1 MSEARPLP
9 VRQLPARATRR
20 ARARLAPLAAL
31 ALALASACSSTPDE
45 PKRDPQKEFELYKTT
60 AVFHYAN
67 KEYARA
73 HAQAQKAL
81 EIEPHDQK
89 LLLMKAWIRLQ
100 AGTTQDYLAA
110 EKQFRALLSE
120 GGYEAQ
126 LGLAATL
133 ERLGTVY
140 RESADA
146 LEQSASG
153 AQPQSDGTLSAARA
167 PDKKQRARIEEL
179 RAKRESA
186 WRESV
191 AIYARMLQERP
202 ADLAALNGSQRTLGL
217 LGEFAASLQHT
228 DRLVEAAQAE
238 RSFWQGQLQREVL
251 TADEETSFRKRVDD
265 SRALEV
271 GTRLY
276 AASALR
282 ALGRMQECVDQL
294 ARVIELEPS
303 LPEAYSRRAQGLHA
317 LGRHEEALA
326 DLDVYLRLTPR
337 PYEDPDVRA
346 AYELRSQ
353 CAAALAHGA
362 SAASSPSSASAVR

>member
-1 MSEARPLP
+1 MRA
-9 VRQLPARATRR
+9 ARAPRR
-20 ARARLAPLAAL
+20 APARLAPLAAL
-31 ALALASACSSTPDE
+31 ALALAGACSSTPDE

-73 HAQAQKAL
+73 HSQAQKAL
-81 EIEPHDQK
+81 ELQPRDQK

-110 EKQFRALLSE
+110 EKQFRGLLAE

-146 LEQSASG
+146 LEQQASG
-153 AQPQSDGTLSAARA
+153 AQLQSDGTLSPPRT

-179 RAKRESA
+179 RAQRDSA

-191 AIYARMLQERP
+191 AMYARILEERP

-228 DRLVEAAQAE
+228 DRLIEAALAE
-238 RSFWQGQLQREVL
+238 RGFWQQQLQREVL
-251 TADEETSFRKRVDD
+251 TADEEASFRKRVDE

-282 ALGRMQECVDQL
+282 ALGRTQECIDHL
-294 ARVIELEPS
+294 TRVIELEPGM
-303 LPEAYSRRAQGLHA
+303 PEAYSRRAQGLHA
-317 LGRHEEALA
+317 LGQHEQALA

-353 CAAALAHGA
+353 CAAALARGA
-362 SAASSPSSASAVR
+362 AAATSSPSSNASAVR

>member
-1 MSEARPLP
+1 MHAAPRSTSECATRAP
-9 VRQLPARATRR
+9 RRLPARFSCFG
-20 ARARLAPLAAL
+20 AL
-31 ALALASACSSTPDE
+31 ALALVSACSSTSE
-45 PKRDPQKEFELYKTT
+45 ETKRDPKKEFELYKTT

-110 EKQFRALLSE
+110 EKQFRALLDE

-146 LEQSASG
+146 LERQASG
-153 AQPQSDGTLSAARA
+153 GQPQADGTLARVRE
-167 PDKKQRARIEEL
+167 PDKKQLARIAEL
-179 RAKRESA
+179 RAQRDAA

-191 AIYARMLQERP
+191 KIYARMLEARP

-217 LGEFAASLQHT
+217 LGEFAASLEHT
-228 DRLVEAAQAE
+228 GRLIDAAQAE
-238 RSFWQGQLQREVL
+238 RDFWQEQLQREVL
-251 TADEETSFRKRVDD
+251 TADEEENFRKRVDE

-282 ALGRMQECVDQL
+282 ALDRMQDCVDQL
-294 ARVIELEPS
+294 ARVIELDPS

-317 LGRHEEALA
+317 LGRHAEALA

-353 CAAALAHGA
+353 CAAALARGAAAA
-362 SAASSPSSASAVR
+362 SAADNASALR